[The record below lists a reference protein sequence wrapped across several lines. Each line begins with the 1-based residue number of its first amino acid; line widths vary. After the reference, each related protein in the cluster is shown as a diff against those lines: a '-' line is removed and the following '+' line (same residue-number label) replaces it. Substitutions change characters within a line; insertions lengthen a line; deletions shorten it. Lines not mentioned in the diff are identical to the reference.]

1 MNMNYLLEKTLILE
15 IKLKLT
21 SILFDKQECIRN
33 QQYEKVADLRLE
45 EKELL
50 EILIDK
56 KNNLIELQNNL
67 VNSKQSV
74 EETDYLTIL
83 IEEIKLQEL
92 SVRTVP
98 KSSESKTTNSIEAFD
113 RINQIKNDVL
123 KQHNSGESNS

>member
-1 MNMNYLLEKTLILE
+1 MNMNYLLEKTHILE

-21 SILFDKQECIRN
+21 SILLDKQECIRN

-45 EKELL
+45 EKKLL
-50 EILIDK
+50 GILNDK

-123 KQHNSGESNS
+123 KQHNSGE

>member
-1 MNMNYLLEKTLILE
+1 MNYLLEKTHILE

-21 SILFDKQECIRN
+21 SILLDKQECIRN

-45 EKELL
+45 EKKLL
-50 EILIDK
+50 GILNDK

-123 KQHNSGESNS
+123 KQHNSGE

>member
-21 SILFDKQECIRN
+21 SILLDKQECIRN

-50 EILIDK
+50 GILNDK

-67 VNSKQSV
+67 VNSNQSV
-74 EETDYLTIL
+74 EESDYLTIL
-83 IEEIKLQEL
+83 IEEIKLQES
-92 SVRTVP
+92 SVRPVP
-98 KSSESKTTNSIEAFD
+98 KNSESKTTNSIEAFD
-113 RINQIKNDVL
+113 QINQIKNDVL
-123 KQHNSGESNS
+123 KEHNTGESN

>member
-21 SILFDKQECIRN
+21 SILLDKQECIRN

-50 EILIDK
+50 GILNDK

-67 VNSKQSV
+67 VNSNQSV
-74 EETDYLTIL
+74 EESDYLTIL
-83 IEEIKLQEL
+83 IEEIKLQET
-92 SVRTVP
+92 SVRPVT
-98 KSSESKTTNSIEAFD
+98 KNSESKTTNSSEAFD
-113 RINQIKNDVL
+113 QINQVKNDVL
-123 KQHNSGESNS
+123 KEHNTGETN

>member
-1 MNMNYLLEKTLILE
+1 MNYLHEKKHILE

-21 SILFDKQECIRN
+21 SILIDKHECIRN

-50 EILIDK
+50 GILIEK
-56 KNNLIELQNNL
+56 KNILIELQNNL
-67 VNSKQSV
+67 ENSHQSI
-74 EETDYLTIL
+74 EESDYLTIL
-83 IEEIKLQEL
+83 IEEIKLQES
-92 SVRTVP
+92 SVTPVP
-98 KSSESKTTNSIEAFD
+98 KNSESKTTNSIEAFD

>member
-1 MNMNYLLEKTLILE
+1 MDYLLEKKLILE

-21 SILFDKQECIRN
+21 SILLDKQECIRN

-50 EILIDK
+50 VILNDK

-67 VNSKQSV
+67 VNSKESV
-74 EETDYLTIL
+74 EEFYYLTIL
-83 IEEIKLQEL
+83 IEEIKLQES
-92 SVRTVP
+92 SVKPVHNN
-98 KSSESKTTNSIEAFD
+98 SESKTSNSIEAFD

-123 KQHNSGESNS
+123 KQHNTGESN